1 MNYENGDYTVNE
13 RKNTYETTFV
23 VNASLDDAQIE
34 TVIGKVQDVITK
46 NQGDVV
52 AVQRWGRKRLAY
64 SIAKKNNGFY
74 VCIEFQGPGD
84 VVTKLARS
92 YHLEENIL
100 RYLTIQLTK
109 KALKARQAGIVE
121 AKGEVTT
128 SAAEQVKAPP
138 VVEES
143 DTKSRENEGRS

>member
-1 MNYENGDYTVNE
+1 MNNENGDNTVNE

-34 TVIGKVQDVITK
+34 TVVAKVQDVITK
-46 NQGDVV
+46 NQGDGV

-84 VVTKLARS
+84 VVTKLARF
-92 YHLEENIL
+92 YHLEENVL

-109 KALKARQAGIVE
+109 KALKARLAGPGE
-121 AKGEVTT
+121 SKGEVTT
-128 SAAEQVKAPP
+128 PTAEQVKAPP
-138 VVEES
+138 VVEEG
-143 DTKSRENEGRS
+143 DTTSREN